1 MITEREREGAEAER
15 RAVERIVLRSFD
27 VLTGRRS
34 EPLRYAM
41 MDDTPVGTLGLARGS
56 KGLRHLSYVR
66 DEDAFLER
74 LLEEHGDAPLLKSAE
89 LDDVRRALD
98 RYFAGRRLDFD
109 LAVDLGGLPEFQRRV
124 LGATARIPA
133 GQVSTYSAVA
143 ARAGSPRASRAA
155 GNALH
160 INPVAIVVPCHR
172 VLRAD
177 GSLGGYGG
185 GVRIKEWLLAHEGVR
200 PATL

>member
-1 MITEREREGAEAER
+1 MTTEQASVER
-15 RAVERIVLRSFD
+15 RAVEAIVLGAFGA
-27 VLTGRRS
+27 LTGRHR

-41 MDDTPVGTLGLARGS
+41 MDDTPVGTLGLAAGAR
-56 KGLRHLSYVR
+56 GLRHLSFVES
-66 DEDAFLER
+66 EDRFVER
-74 LLEEHGDAPLLKSAE
+74 LLSEHGDVPILRSE

-98 RYFAGRRLDFD
+98 RYFAGRRLDFSVV
-109 LAVDLGGLPEFQRRV
+109 VDLNELPRFQRLV

-133 GQVSTYSAVA
+133 GRVATYTQVA
-143 ARAGSPRASRAA
+143 AQAGSPRASRAA

-160 INPVAIVVPCHR
+160 NNPVAIIVPCHR

-185 GVRIKEWLLAHEGVR
+185 GLPIKEWLLAHEGAR
-200 PATL
+200 SGAL